1 MEFQRLSNDE
11 LELMEQIEGS
21 EPLNELSKSGTLVS
35 RLNSALKDA
44 NKAYKQTYNKNDS
57 NPPYEVTGPV
67 TLPCH
72 VKKSKGVSKTN
83 ISMIG
88 MEKLK
93 FVRLAATTQGNI
105 IGIFNSPEYP
115 DTDIMV
121 RYEKMDEVFGKRA
134 SQLKSWLEFVGKV
147 SERRDEILNSEKS
160 KVESGNYGKVDS
172 YGSW

>member
-11 LELMEQIEGS
+11 LELMEQIEGGG
-21 EPLNELSKSGTLVS
+21 PLSKLSKSGTLVS
-35 RLNSALKDA
+35 RLNSALKEA
-44 NKAYKQTYNKNDS
+44 NLAYKRTYNKNDS

-72 VKKSKGVSKTN
+72 VKKGGGVSKTN

-121 RYEKMDEVFGKRA
+121 RYEKMDEIFGKRA

-147 SERRDEILNSEKS
+147 SERRDEILNSEKN
-160 KVESGNYGKVDS
+160 KVTSGNYGEVKS

>member
-1 MEFQRLSNDE
+1 MEFQRLSSDE
-11 LELMEQIEGS
+11 LELMEQIEGGES
-21 EPLNELSKSGTLVS
+21 LNEISKSGTVVS
-35 RLNSALKDA
+35 RLNAVLADA
-44 NKAYKQTYNKNDS
+44 NRHYSSAYNKNDG

-72 VKKSKGVSKTN
+72 VKKAKRVSKTN

-121 RYEKMDEVFGKRA
+121 RYEKLEEVFGERA
-134 SQLKSWLEFVGKV
+134 KHLKNWLEFVGKV
-147 SERRDEILNSEKS
+147 SERRDEILNSEKNKIS
-160 KVESGNYGKVDS
+160 SGNYNKVEG